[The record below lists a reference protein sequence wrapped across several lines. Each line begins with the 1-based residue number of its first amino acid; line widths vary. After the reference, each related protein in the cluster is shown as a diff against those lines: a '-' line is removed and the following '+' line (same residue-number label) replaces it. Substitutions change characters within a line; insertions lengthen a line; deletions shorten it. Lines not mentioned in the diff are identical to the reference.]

1 MKSDFYFIHGWGFDK
16 TFWQPVCK
24 KIQENGFS
32 RIAKTL
38 DLGFFSKDLLNY
50 DIKKINSNSIFIVHS
65 YGLNW
70 LLKNKIECS
79 AIINFF
85 GVPSFLSFQ
94 KNPHVTRKIINK
106 MVENFKF
113 NSTKVL
119 NDFYKRCN
127 VKHEIKK
134 EVNIGNCLKSLKQL
148 QDEDLIINFNNLRCK
163 VFSIFSFGDNV
174 LAINKK
180 ILYLIKNKNH
190 YIKFFNDLEH
200 GFPKN
205 NPELCYQ
212 IIKNILIKLQHES
225 I

>member
-32 RIAKTL
+32 RITKIL

-79 AIINFF
+79 AIINFL
-85 GVPSFLSFQ
+85 VCRVLSFQ
-94 KNPHVTRKIINK
+94 KNPHLTRKIINK
-106 MVENFKF
+106 MVENLKF

-163 VFSIFSFGDNV
+163 VFSIFSLGDNI
-174 LAINKK
+174 LTINKV
-180 ILYLIKNKNH
+180 LYLIKNK
-190 YIKFFNDLEH
+190 IM
-200 GFPKN
+200 
-205 NPELCYQ
+205 
-212 IIKNILIKLQHES
+212 I
-225 I
+225 